1 MNVQRTVAV
10 AAALCLGGGLSA
22 CSARIISP
30 GAASSPGSAPSSP
43 GGSASSPG
51 SPAAHSSP
59 LSIPTFSSGGGSTVV
74 VNGRVKVGGPLGSF
88 PVPPGAKVVENVTSG
103 RTVDLVLDSVTP
115 SRVSHFYGSALPHA
129 GYTVSNNTSAAGSSF
144 AGTSIKFTGHGYKG
158 TIGAVAGLSGQSGI
172 TGNVVGVTLT
182 PQ

>member
-10 AAALCLGGGLSA
+10 AAALWLGGGCLTA

-30 GAASSPGSAPSSP
+30 GATSSPGGATGSP

-51 SPAAHSSP
+51 GPAVPSSP
-59 LSIPTFSSGGGSTVV
+59 PDIPTFSSGSGTSTAV

-115 SRVSHFYGSALPHA
+115 SRVSRFYGSALPHA

-158 TIGAVAGLSGQSGI
+158 TIGAVAGLSGT
-172 TGNVVGVTLT
+172 TGTVVGVTLT
-182 PQ
+182 PR